1 MTEVAGVRVVLR
13 PLGTPLPLGFIGLSG
28 ATTVLSAQQ
37 LGFIDAGESH
47 FVGLVIVAFAVPL
60 QLVASVFG
68 FLSRDTVA
76 GTGMG
81 ILVGSWLSIG
91 LVTLVSPPGGTSEA
105 LGVLLLLAGAAMLI
119 PASAAA
125 LGKVVVAGALVTT
138 SVRFGLT
145 GLYELTASP
154 GVEVAA
160 GVAGLLLAALAL
172 YAALAAELEDMARR
186 PVLPLGRRGDGR
198 AAMEGGIEDQ
208 ARGLEREAG
217 VREQL

>member
-1 MTEVAGVRVVLR
+1 VVLR

-37 LGFIDAGESH
+37 LGLIDAGESH
-47 FVGLVIVAFAVPL
+47 FVGLVILAFAVPL

-105 LGVLLLLAGAAMLI
+105 LGVLLLLAGGAMLI
-119 PASAAA
+119 SASAAPCDLLFAVCRPHHKPDYDASATGRRVPPVPCVRTSREDEILMTDGYPHEA
-125 LGKVVVAGALVTT
+125 LDAGAFHGGLRVLLGAAVAVAGAAT
-138 SVRFGLT
+138 
-145 GLYELTASP
+145 
-154 GVEVAA
+154 
-160 GVAGLLLAALAL
+160 
-172 YAALAAELEDMARR
+172 
-186 PVLPLGRRGDGR
+186 GR
-198 AAMEGGIEDQ
+198 APVG
-208 ARGLEREAG
+208 R
-217 VREQL
+217 